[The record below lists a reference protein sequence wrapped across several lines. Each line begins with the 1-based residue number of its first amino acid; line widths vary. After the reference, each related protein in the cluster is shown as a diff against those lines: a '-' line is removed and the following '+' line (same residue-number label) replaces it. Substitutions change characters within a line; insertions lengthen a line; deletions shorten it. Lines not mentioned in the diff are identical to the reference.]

1 MSILYEILKLV
12 IHGFPINLLS
22 IDNNNKNDSNNKTAT
37 TVVQVLE
44 SVVVVVNIICNT
56 LNVCIT
62 LYQV

>member
-22 IDNNNKNDSNNKTAT
+22 IDNNNNDSNNKTAT

-44 SVVVVVNIICNT
+44 SVIVVVNIICTT
-56 LNVCIT
+56 LNICIT

>member
-22 IDNNNKNDSNNKTAT
+22 IDNNNNDSINKTAT

-44 SVVVVVNIICNT
+44 SVIVVVNIICTT
-56 LNVCIT
+56 LNICIT